1 MNSKAAARIISTNA
15 PVVKNPRNP
24 VNPDSNPG
32 YRIKSDYPK
41 G

>member
-1 MNSKAAARIISTNA
+1 MNSKAAARTLLTKA
-15 PVVKNPRNP
+15 PLVKILEILKILIQ
-24 VNPDSNPG
+24 NPG